1 MEKVRRI
8 KQPDWSKVKLLALDC
23 DGVMTPLH
31 IDTGVIMDLE
41 SAKKYHDRPYQ
52 YVVEIARFNHRDGQG
67 IDLIKEAGIKVV
79 VVTKQ
84 RSGYVD
90 ARCLKLDVPCIKA
103 KDKLTDLITW
113 LKDNCP
119 DINMTE
125 ICYMGDEVS
134 DVPVLMA
141 VGVPI
146 AVANAVKQA
155 KKTSAYI
162 TKKKGGEGA
171 VREVC
176 DLILKAKGEVT
187 K

>member
-1 MEKVRRI
+1 MDKKLAERLKKI
-8 KQPDWSKVKLLALDC
+8 KLLALDC
-23 DGVMTPLH
+23 DGIMAPLY
-31 IDTGVIMDLE
+31 IDTGVIMDIE

-52 YVVEIARFNHRDGQG
+52 YVVEIARFNHRDGGG
-67 IDLIKEAGIKVV
+67 IDMIKEAGIKVV

-84 RSGYVD
+84 RSGYVN

-103 KDKLTDLITW
+103 KDKLEDLVNW
-113 LKDNCP
+113 MKDNCP
-119 DINMTE
+119 GINMKE
-125 ICYMGDEVS
+125 VCYMGDEVS

-141 VGVPI
+141 VGMP
-146 AVANAVKQA
+146 ATVADAIKQA
-155 KKTSAYI
+155 KKASAYI

-176 DLILKAKGEVT
+176 DLILKAKGEIP